1 MLVII
6 KAMPNFFQAGTI
18 IIMNMQCSQLV
29 PVDWCYDIGYI
40 VHDLWAVTK
49 KSKCYCSSKLSS
61 SIIIQ
66 SMFYTWKHCVKG
78 ITTAI
83 VIISSWN
90 TCVFGSLSNF
100 KSYILANP
108 QVLSAI
114 FFFWGSC
121 HFGLQIFKIFIPVF
135 LSFKEHLSIPLRLS
149 QV

>member
-6 KAMPNFFQAGTI
+6 KAMPNFFKAGTI

-66 SMFYTWKHCVKG
+66 RVCFTHEN
-78 ITTAI
+78 I
-83 VIISSWN
+83 VL
-90 TCVFGSLSNF
+90 GEL
-100 KSYILANP
+100 P
-108 QVLSAI
+108 QL
-114 FFFWGSC
+114 
-121 HFGLQIFKIFIPVF
+121 L
-135 LSFKEHLSIPLRLS
+135 
-149 QV
+149 